1 MKSKR
6 SITRKL
12 FAITSLVFVIF
23 ITTNLIVQSVFFEQF
38 YVKWKKE
45 NLEHNLV
52 NFRNEYNSIKK
63 GEDESTLISSFEED
77 NNYKII
83 IRNSLGNLKYL
94 TRTIDERKD
103 SMKIRN
109 MNQIMS
115 EEIENLGGIIKL
127 KERGKPLIFITKQ
140 NREMVLSVAGILYD
154 EKSDEII
161 YALSSLQPVSEAVQ
175 VIKNFYFYFYI
186 GAIITI
192 LLLSLIYSNM
202 IAKPLIKITKIA
214 SKMANL
220 DFNEQCIIK
229 SEDEL
234 GNLAASLNLLSKNLN
249 ESLTSLKDANTELE
263 KDIEKEKKL
272 TEMRKDFV
280 ASVSHELKTP
290 ITLIEGYTQALND
303 DILEGEEK
311 QYFIDVIMD
320 ESKKMNNLVSD
331 MLDLSQLESG
341 NFKLVQEE
349 FFLHE
354 LIKPVTKKF
363 SSLINEK
370 NINLELNLIENI
382 KINAD
387 WNRIE
392 QVLTNYMTNAIR
404 HTDAYGSITVT
415 MINREDTICLEV
427 ENSGS
432 TIDADETIKIWDNF
446 YKIDKSRT
454 RKLGGTGLGLS
465 IVKNIILLHGGSCGV
480 ENTEKGVKFYFTLT
494 KQ

>member
-1 MKSKR
+1 MKNKK

-12 FAITSLVFVIF
+12 FAITSIVFMIF
-23 ITTNLIVQSVFFEQF
+23 ITTNLIVQSAFFEQF

-52 NFRNEYNSIKK
+52 NFKKEYNSIKK
-63 GEDESTLISSFEED
+63 GEDESSLISSFEED

-83 IRNSLGNLKYL
+83 IRDSSGNLKYL

-103 SMKIRN
+103 SMKIRI
-109 MNQIMS
+109 MNKTMS
-115 EEIENLGGIIKL
+115 DEIEHTGGITKL
-127 KERGKPLIFITKQ
+127 KEEGKPLVFITQK
-140 NREMVLSVAGILYD
+140 NREMVISVAGILYD

-161 YALSSLQPVSEAVQ
+161 YAFSSLQPVNEAVQ
-175 VIKNFYFYFYI
+175 VIKIFYFYFYI
-186 GAIITI
+186 GAIVTI
-192 LLLSLIYSNM
+192 LLLSSIYSNM
-202 IAKPLIKITKIA
+202 IAKPLIKITKTA

-220 DFNEQCIIK
+220 DFSEQCVIK

-234 GNLAASLNLLSKNLN
+234 GNLATSLNLLSMNLN
-249 ESLTSLKDANTELE
+249 QSLTSLKDSNTKLE
-263 KDIEKEKKL
+263 KDIEREKRL
-272 TEMRKDFV
+272 TEMTKDFV
-280 ASVSHELKTP
+280 ASVSHELRTP

-311 QYFIDVIMD
+311 QYFLDVIMD

-354 LIKPVTKKF
+354 LIKPVVKKF

-370 NINLELNLIENI
+370 SINLELNLIENI

-404 HTDAYGSITVT
+404 HTDDGGSITVA

-432 TIDADETIKIWDNF
+432 NIDTDETIKIWDNF

>member
-52 NFRNEYNSIKK
+52 NFKKEYNSIKK

-83 IRNSLGNLKYL
+83 IRDSLGNLKYL

-103 SMKIRN
+103 SIKIRS
-109 MNQIMS
+109 MNQVMS

-140 NREMVLSVAGILYD
+140 NREMVISVAGILYD

-202 IAKPLIKITKIA
+202 IAKPLIKITKTA

-229 SEDEL
+229 SQDEL
-234 GNLAASLNLLSKNLN
+234 GTLAASLNLLSKNLN
-249 ESLTSLKDANTELE
+249 ESLTSLKDANTQLE

-354 LIKPVTKKF
+354 LINPVTKKF
-363 SSLINEK
+363 SSLVNEK

-382 KINAD
+382 KVKAD

-392 QVLTNYMTNAIR
+392 QVLTNYLTNAIR
-404 HTDAYGSITVT
+404 HTDTYGSITVT
-415 MINREDTICLEV
+415 MINGEDTICLEV

-480 ENTEKGVKFYFTLT
+480 ENTEKGVKFYFTLM